1 MITCTYFYP
10 GLFWSQPEWAD
21 AAVHAAESAD
31 ATAVETIMAA
41 VVIGVRSALSPL
53 IFAMGFHYL
62 NRAQIT
68 LEQEQSTARR
78 EATQGSTASVEDA
91 TPARSTSPAD
101 LDPGVLAN
109 HRPVEDAHA
118 WARRV
123 FQAADTNGDG
133 KLSHRE
139 IKKYLQSNPAD
150 KQTLLGPSFHW
161 DGFFKAI
168 DENGDGYFDA
178 DEFTG
183 ASVAIFS
190 FARARAP
197 APAPTPALALAVDA
211 DAAKTA
217 AFNKEIEVINRI
229 HKIEMSK
236 LNQKLESAEGAL
248 EDQIAEREKENDKY
262 LFDIQNAK
270 ADAKKMKKRDEEA
283 SKRLEEMKALSS
295 RDVEKWQEEAAQLKE
310 DAEEASKR
318 LEEKKEEAAHINDD
332 LKKARTCLLIARST
346 HRHKLKELYN
356 SEAYLASKYLS
367 EKLREL
373 HDATTSRRRG
383 RRRAAGAGG
392 SLRPPNSFSFPGSPR
407 SPQQC
412 DNEGDGDGDGGGG
425 PLVPY
430 SLRVSSVKDV
440 RIAGIYVHSNA
451 HHPEDR
457 FYNGRPYFER
467 YGSGEGTCF
476 LSFDLVLERW
486 VFGSGDPLGES
497 NAAELYVCLPTLPL
511 PIPHCVC
518 CFVLFF
524 EYFYRN

>member
-41 VVIGVRSALSPL
+41 VVIGFRSALSPL

-62 NRAQIT
+62 NHAQIT

-101 LDPGVLAN
+101 LDPGGLAN
-109 HRPVEDAHA
+109 LRPVEDA
-118 WARRV
+118 
-123 FQAADTNGDG
+123 
-133 KLSHRE
+133 
-139 IKKYLQSNPAD
+139 
-150 KQTLLGPSFHW
+150 
-161 DGFFKAI
+161 
-168 DENGDGYFDA
+168 
-178 DEFTG
+178 
-183 ASVAIFS
+183 
-190 FARARAP
+190 AP

-356 SEAYLASKYLS
+356 SEAYLASKHLS

-392 SLRPPNSFSFPGSPR
+392 GLRPPNSFSFPGSPR

-511 PIPHCVC
+511 SIPHCVC

-524 EYFYRN
+524 SFFHRK

>member
-10 GLFWSQPEWAD
+10 GLFWSQPGWAD
-21 AAVHAAESAD
+21 AAVHSAESAD

-41 VVIGVRSALSPL
+41 VVIGFRSALSPL

-62 NRAQIT
+62 NHAQIT
-68 LEQEQSTARR
+68 LEQEQSTTRR

-101 LDPGVLAN
+101 LDPGGLAN

-217 AFNKEIEVINRI
+217 AFNKETEVNKRI
-229 HKIEMSK
+229 YVGEMKK

-248 EDQIAEREKENDKY
+248 EDQSAEMDKC
-262 LFDIQNAK
+262 LLGIQNAK
-270 ADAKKMKKRDEEA
+270 ADAKKMKRDQEA
-283 SKRLEEMKALSS
+283 SKRLK
-295 RDVEKWQEEAAQLKE
+295 EEAAQIKRIHDEEVLKLNQKLKSAID
-310 DAEEASKR
+310 DAT
-318 LEEKKEEAAHINDD
+318 HINDD

-392 SLRPPNSFSFPGSPR
+392 GLRPPNSFSFPGSPR

-511 PIPHCVC
+511 SIPHCVC

-524 EYFYRN
+524 EYLFRN